1 MHEQIS
7 IIKLEIDSNFVE
19 LIYPYIDKLRAIKVQ
34 SNKSCGQSLLD
45 VITLNLNADRVHSL
59 PSISQFFEDE
69 EWNNLNPIYESFKT
83 VKKYYH
89 EWYYKNKKINLL
101 NLIK

>member
-1 MHEQIS
+1 MVYIP
-7 IIKLEIDSNFVE
+7 
-19 LIYPYIDKLRAIKVQ
+19 PYLGGNGGYILRAA
-34 SNKSCGQSLLD
+34 D
-45 VITLNLNADRVHSL
+45 VITLNLLADRAHSW
-59 PSISQFFEDE
+59 PSISQIFEDE

-89 EWYYKNKKINLL
+89 EWYYKNKKINQL